1 MRATTGLLSL
11 LLLLGMAAWEA
22 PSPAA
27 AQGAPPAPMLRGRE
41 LVEALRGGGY
51 VVYFRHATTDS
62 SQADTDREN
71 LERCDT
77 QRNLSAEGR
86 RMARDIGQA
95 FRALGIRVG
104 KVISSPYCRAVDT
117 AELAFGRPE
126 KSASL
131 YFAIGADREA
141 RAQLSAD
148 LRRMLATAPAAGT
161 NTVLV
166 SHHANLKEA
175 TGLWPKREGDA
186 HVFRPRP
193 GGAFEHVGEAG
204 PEDWPRWARDAADG
218 DRPAGPRR
226 AESGAR

>member
-1 MRATTGLLSL
+1 MRARTALS
-11 LLLLGMAAWEA
+11 EA
-22 PSPAA
+22 LIVALAGAISPSVAVGQSPSPA
-27 AQGAPPAPMLRGRE
+27 PLLRGRE
-41 LVEALRGGGY
+41 LVDALRGGGY
-51 VVYFRHATTDS
+51 VVYFRHAATDS

-131 YFAIGADREA
+131 YFAIGADRDA

-193 GGAFEHVGEAG
+193 GGAFEHVGEAA

-226 AESGAR
+226 AEAGAR

>member
-1 MRATTGLLSL
+1 MRARTALSVAVIVAL
-11 LLLLGMAAWEA
+11 AGAIS
-22 PSPAA
+22 PSVAVGQSP
-27 AQGAPPAPMLRGRE
+27 GPAPLLRGRE
-41 LVEALRGGGY
+41 LVDALRGGGY
-51 VVYFRHATTDS
+51 VVYFRHAATDS

-131 YFAIGADREA
+131 YFSIGADREERA
-141 RAQLSAD
+141 RLSAE
-148 LRRMLATAPAAGT
+148 LRRILATAPVAGT

-204 PEDWPRWARDAADG
+204 PDDWPRWARDAGDG

>member
-1 MRATTGLLSL
+1 MQARTALSL
-11 LLLLGMAAWEA
+11 VLVVALAGAIS
-22 PSPAA
+22 PSVAVGQSP
-27 AQGAPPAPMLRGRE
+27 GPAPLLRGRE
-41 LVEALRGGGY
+41 LVDALRGGGY
-51 VVYFRHATTDS
+51 VVYFRHAATDS

-126 KSASL
+126 KSAAL
-131 YFAIGADREA
+131 YFAIGADREE
-141 RAQLSAD
+141 RVRLSAE

-193 GGAFEHVGEAG
+193 GGTFDHVGEAG
-204 PEDWPRWARDAADG
+204 PDDWSRWARDAADG
-218 DRPAGPRR
+218 DRPAAPRR